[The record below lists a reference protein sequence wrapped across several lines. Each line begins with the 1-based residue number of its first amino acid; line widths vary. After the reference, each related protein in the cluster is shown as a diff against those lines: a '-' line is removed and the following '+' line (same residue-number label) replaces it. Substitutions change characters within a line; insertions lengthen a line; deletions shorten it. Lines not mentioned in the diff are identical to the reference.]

1 MAYRIKRTA
10 KNLIVAPFAVLIRG
24 PVALLAYL
32 LYKLATAA
40 DSTAEFIDYKVL
52 PLTPGIEFENT
63 NADAE
68 RAAAIDR
75 LHG

>member
-10 KNLIVAPFAVLIRG
+10 KNLIVAPFAVLVRAPI
-24 PVALLAYL
+24 ALLAWI
-32 LYKLATAA
+32 LYEAAELAEKAA
-40 DSTAEFIDYKVL
+40 RFIDYKVL
-52 PLTPGIEFENT
+52 PITPGIEFENT